1 MGRIE
6 EDVDENENETG
17 TGSGSILSVAAPD
30 SVYAY
35 TRYISDPVT
44 RLLQVESRPALVSI
58 SSENATPVLR
68 CTEIHRTSFEDK
80 QYDRSVELRI

>member
-1 MGRIE
+1 MRMRMRLE
-6 EDVDENENETG
+6 RVR
-17 TGSGSILSVAAPD
+17 GSILSVAAPD

-58 SSENATPVLR
+58 SIEECYT
-68 CTEIHRTSFEDK
+68 CTALH
-80 QYDRSVELRI
+80 